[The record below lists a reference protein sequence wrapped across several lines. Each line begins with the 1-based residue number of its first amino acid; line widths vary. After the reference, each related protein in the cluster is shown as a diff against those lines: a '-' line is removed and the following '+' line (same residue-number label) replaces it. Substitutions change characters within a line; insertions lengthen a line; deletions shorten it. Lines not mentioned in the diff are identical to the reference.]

1 MSNRVI
7 WENEEGVF
15 LRVLVKPN
23 SKSNDFVAAYSKQ
36 EIVLNLSSPARD
48 GKANKELIK
57 QLSKLVGIPSIDV
70 TIVSGHKGREK
81 IIFIPGM
88 AIKDLEAVFN
98 QASKR

>member
-1 MSNRVI
+1 MSDRVI

-15 LRVLVKPN
+15 LKVLVNP
-23 SKSNDFVAAYSKQ
+23 SSRSNDFVAAYSKQ

-57 QLSKLVGIPSIDV
+57 QLSKLVGTPSIDV

-81 IIFIPGM
+81 TVFISGRT
-88 AIKDLEAVFN
+88 IKELETALN